1 MKAAQKPLTTTK
13 APARR
18 STAAQAIGIRAV
30 TGRSTASKAAGSAA
44 KNQAG
49 SVLTQGSYRMAT
61 AMPVRALK
69 VTVEVDPLVDVVRR
83 HVHLTPSLAKLIK
96 GDFVRLF
103 RNPALAPAPAT
114 SKPKPAADTDPVL
127 STQDAADLIGV
138 SRPYLVARIEAG
150 DIPLHQQVGNQRRVL
165 KSAVLAWQRREQA
178 RRRRA
183 LGHLG
188 ADLDSEIFAG

>member
-1 MKAAQKPLTTTK
+1 MKTAEKPLTTTK

-18 STAAQAIGIRAV
+18 ATAAQAIGIRAV
-30 TGRSTASKAAGSAA
+30 TGRSTASKATGSAA

-49 SVLTQGSYRMAT
+49 PVLTQGSYRMAT
-61 AMPVRALK
+61 TMPVRALK

-103 RNPALAPAPAT
+103 RNPALAPAPGT

-127 STQDAADLIGV
+127 STQDAADLVGV

-165 KSAVLAWQRREQA
+165 KSAVLAWHRREQA